1 MATTESLVRP
11 TEPRIA
17 AHFEDLADAL
27 PGRDLEWLARRR
39 AEARA
44 DFRRMGLP
52 TTKHEE
58 WRYTPLRELAE
69 TDFAVRADDTD
80 IPELRDH
87 PLLGIEGYRLVFRN
101 GRFAEDATRGTCPE
115 GVRVERLAD
124 ALGRN
129 DPLVRD
135 HLGQYAKAHEHPFV
149 ALNTALFEDGVV
161 VHVAKNA
168 NVKSPIHLVFA
179 SKSGGRPFATHPR
192 VLIVVESGAEATV
205 LESHLGFGG
214 AYFSNPVVEV
224 VIGPN
229 AKLEHTKVQDESLD
243 AFHIATIDGLQFG
256 DSAFTSNSVQ
266 YGAKLGRTD
275 LNVFLNG
282 QNVECWLNGVYVGSG
297 AQLLDNHTR
306 LDHAMPNGNSF
317 EVYKGILDERANGVF
332 NGKIYVHQD
341 AQKTDAKQTNQA
353 LLLSRNATIE
363 TKPQLEIFADDV
375 KCTHGATVGQLDAE
389 AMFYLRSR
397 GIPMATA
404 KSLLTYAFASEVLER
419 IGNEAVRE
427 ITERMLYA
435 KLGGGF
441 PA

>member
-1 MATTESLVRP
+1 MATTETLARP
-11 TEPRIA
+11 GEPRIA
-17 AHFEDLADAL
+17 AHFEELADRL
-27 PGRDLEWLARRR
+27 PGRGLEWLARRR

-44 DFRRMGLP
+44 DFLRMGLP

-58 WRYTPLRELAE
+58 WRYTPLREFAE
-69 TDFAVRADDTD
+69 TDFAVRASTND
-80 IPELRDH
+80 IPELDRH
-87 PLLGIEGYRLVFRN
+87 PIFGIEAFRLVFRN
-101 GRFAEDATRGTCPE
+101 GRFEADATLGTCPE

-124 ALGRN
+124 ALARE
-129 DPLVRD
+129 DPVVRD
-135 HLGQYAKAHEHPFV
+135 HLGQYAKSHEHPFV

-161 VHVAKNA
+161 IHVAKNA
-168 NVKSPIHLVFA
+168 VVARPIHLVFA
-179 SKSGGRPFATHPR
+179 SKAEDLPFATHPR
-192 VLIVVESGAEATV
+192 VLIVVEPGAEATV

-214 AYFSNPVVEV
+214 TYFSNPVVEV
-224 VIGPN
+224 VVGAN
-229 AKLEHTKVQDESLD
+229 AKFEHTKVQDESLD
-243 AFHIATIDGLQFG
+243 AYHIATIDGLQFG
-256 DSAFTSNSVQ
+256 DSVFTSNSVQ

-282 QNVECWLNGVYVGSG
+282 QNVECWLNGVYVGTG

-306 LDHAMPNGNSF
+306 LDHAQPNGNSF
-317 EVYKGILDERANGVF
+317 EVYKGILDERSNGVF

-353 LLLSRNATIE
+353 LLLSGNATIE
-363 TKPQLEIFADDV
+363 TKPQLEIYADDV

-397 GIPMATA
+397 GIPEPTA

-419 IGNEAVRE
+419 IGNESVRE

>member
-1 MATTESLVRP
+1 MATPDTLARP
-11 TEPRIA
+11 EEPLIA
-17 AHFEDLADAL
+17 GHFSAVADRL
-27 PGRDLEWLARRR
+27 PGRGLGWLERQR
-39 AEARA
+39 EQARA
-44 DFRRMGLP
+44 DFRRLGIP

-58 WRYTPLRELAE
+58 WRYTPLRDFSSIDFAPRAIACDVPELAS
-69 TDFAVRADDTD
+69 
-80 IPELRDH
+80 H
-87 PLLGIEGYRLVFRN
+87 PIYGIEAFRLVFKN
-101 GRFAEDATRGTCPE
+101 GVYDPDGGLGECPM
-115 GVRVERLAD
+115 GVRVLRLAD
-124 ALGRN
+124 ALAQE

-161 VHVAKNA
+161 VHVSRNA
-168 NVKSPIHLVFA
+168 VVETPIHLVFA
-179 SKSGGRPFATHPR
+179 SKTSHAPFAAHPR
-192 VLIVVESGAEATV
+192 VLIVVEPGAEATV

-214 AYFSNPVVEV
+214 VYLSNPVVEV
-224 VIGPN
+224 IVGEN
-229 AKLEHTKVQDESLD
+229 AKLEHTKLQDESLE
-243 AFHIATIDGLQFG
+243 AYHIATIDGLQG
-256 DSAFTSNSVQ
+256 SDSVYTSNSVQ

-282 QNVECWLNGVYVGSG
+282 QNVECWLNGVYVGMGS
-297 AQLLDNHTR
+297 QLLDNHTR
-306 LDHAMPNGNSF
+306 LDHAQPNGNSF
-317 EVYKGILDERANGVF
+317 EVYKGILDERSNGVF

-363 TKPQLEIFADDV
+363 TKPQLEIYADDV

-389 AMFYLRSR
+389 STFYLRSR
-397 GIPMATA
+397 GIPEATA